1 MMLNAQGD
9 VICLL
14 DSTGATVASYEYDPF
29 GNILSA
35 TGTMAEANPLRYRSY
50 YYDRETGFYYL
61 NSRYY
66 DPKTG
71 RFINADSYVSTDQGI
86 VGYNMFAYCGNNPVN
101 ASDPEGQFL
110 EWLWEWGREVLS
122 LTGSN
127 MASMSGGYVTCG
139 GAAVA
144 DGPLPFGDMLAV
156 IGGATIT
163 IGAFG
168 YAIYQTVTAP
178 SISRS
183 ESEEKIKT
191 EVMLQKP
198 DDSVIF
204 PLDPNEFTPSGLD
217 KVYREGTKNG
227 AFISWMDPI
236 TNKEVFRWDEN
247 PTRSN
252 GPHYHIYGTGHYYP
266 GSIVPEPYATIYFPL
281 R

>member
-101 ASDPEGQFL
+101 ASDPMGESAAAVEWWL
-110 EWLWEWGREVLS
+110 EEMWWLCGADIVLPIGDLAYVGGIVILGLGVFPTSNKTLKKERYREEV
-122 LTGSN
+122 GDFSN
-127 MASMSGGYVTCG
+127 VMFSKYITQYDGNDEDDDKYSGGRKRNKK
-139 GAAVA
+139 
-144 DGPLPFGDMLAV
+144 
-156 IGGATIT
+156 
-163 IGAFG
+163 
-168 YAIYQTVTAP
+168 
-178 SISRS
+178 S
-183 ESEEKIKT
+183 KT
-191 EVMLQKP
+191 
-198 DDSVIF
+198 
-204 PLDPNEFTPSGLD
+204 NTPSNNIAQNKQFNDATKGL
-217 KVYREGTKNG
+217 TK
-227 AFISWMDPI
+227 AAKRRVHDRIS
-236 TNKEVFRWDEN
+236 KQ
-247 PTRSN
+247 
-252 GPHYHIYGTGHYYP
+252 GGGYHDIRAA
-266 GSIVPEPYATIYFPL
+266 IEELF
-281 R
+281 